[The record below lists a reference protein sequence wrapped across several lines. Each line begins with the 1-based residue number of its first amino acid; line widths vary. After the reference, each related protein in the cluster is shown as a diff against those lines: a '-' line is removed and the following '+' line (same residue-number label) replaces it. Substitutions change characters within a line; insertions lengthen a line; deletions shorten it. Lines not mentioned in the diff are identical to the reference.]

1 MGPKVDFEKDN
12 VERENES
19 TANVIYD
26 VHDNKQLYHKK
37 NCNKGVE
44 KHCVTK
50 YKTGGRGRSHSH
62 SSIGRTISHRSTKS
76 SSKHGKS
83 PSACAKSPSRSAKSP
98 GGNSHSRSAGKS
110 QGSGACKTKSA
121 HGSPKRSHSK
131 SLSQVEVSAKC
142 YDVRRGRKV
151 EACGKGPIWQH
162 GKYKRDEC
170 GSGIVAKRYDFLP
183 NRKVWCKTPLSMY
196 QATIG
201 ELARKILCREKI
213 VPRDVKPGPPSNI
226 EEYILPP
233 CRGYYRKYD
242 CLRPCEEDY
251 AYMKNGKK
259 HYRDRVE
266 RYWEPCYSKEQKY
279 KLDIDE
285 YAHHNAYL
293 AKKLRRFNTQAGDTD
308 YPCW

>member
-37 NCNKGVE
+37 NCAKGVE

-50 YKTGGRGRSHSH
+50 YKTGGRGRSVSH
-62 SSIGRTISHRSTKS
+62 SSIGRTISHRS
-76 SSKHGKS
+76 
-83 PSACAKSPSRSAKSP
+83 AKSPSRSAKSP
-98 GGNSHSRSAGKS
+98 GGYSRSAGKS
-110 QGSGACKTKSA
+110 HTSGPCKAKSA
-121 HGSPKRSHSK
+121 HSSPKRRSSK
-131 SLSQVEVSAKC
+131 AKSQVEVSAKC
-142 YDVRRGRKV
+142 YDVRRGRKR
-151 EACGKGPIWQH
+151 EACSKPPIWQR

-170 GSGIVAKRYDFLP
+170 GSGIVAKRFDFMP
-183 NRKVWCKTPLSMY
+183 SRKLWCKTPLSMY

-242 CLRPCEEDY
+242 CLRPCEEEY
-251 AYMKNGKK
+251 AYMKNGQK

-266 RYWEPCYSKEQKY
+266 RYWEPCYSRDQKY
-279 KLDIDE
+279 KLDINE
-285 YAHHNAYL
+285 YAHQNAYL
-293 AKKLRRFNTQAGDTD
+293 AKKLRHFNMQSGDVEP
-308 YPCW
+308 PCW